1 MNYKDILITGGAG
14 FVGSNLAVK
23 FKTKYPKVNIVVMDN
38 LIRRGSELNLPR
50 LKKTGVK
57 FVNGDVRNIKDFDA
71 FKKIDL
77 IIECSAEPSVMAGI
91 NSSPEYL
98 INTNLVGALNCLEFA
113 RKNKSDFVFISTSR
127 VYPIET
133 INKLNF
139 REDKDKFVLE
149 DHQSVVG
156 ASALGIAE
164 NFPID
169 GPRSLYGATKLA
181 AEIMLQEY
189 IYNYGMKGFINRSG
203 VITGPWQM
211 GKVDQGV
218 FVLWVARHI
227 FGGKLSYIGY
237 GGEGKQVRD
246 FIHIDDFF
254 DLLDIQINDIDKFN
268 GGVFNVG
275 GGLKNSVSL
284 KELTAICEKVIGNKI
299 AIESIAE
306 TRPVD
311 LKLYVTNCEKV
322 KKMTGWSPKKNAEE
336 TVKDI
341 ASWIKENKNILKPI
355 LT

>member
-1 MNYKDILITGGAG
+1 MDYKNILITGGAG

-23 FKTKYPKVNIVVMDN
+23 FKNKYPDINIVVMDN
-38 LIRRGSELNLPR
+38 LIRSGSKLNLPR
-50 LKKTGVK
+50 LKELEIK
-57 FVNGDVRNIKDFDA
+57 FINGDVRNIKDFENLGE
-71 FKKIDL
+71 IDL

-98 INTNLVGALNCLEFA
+98 IGTNLVGALNCLEFA

-139 REDKDKFVLE
+139 REEENRFVLE
-149 DHQSVVG
+149 DKQKIVG
-156 ASALGIAE
+156 ASNLGIAE
-164 NFPID
+164 NFPLD

-181 AEIMLQEY
+181 AELMLQEY
-189 IYNYGMKGFINRSG
+189 IYNYGIKGFVNRSG

-218 FVLWVARHI
+218 ICLWVARHI

-237 GGEGKQVRD
+237 GGQGKQVRD

-254 DLLDIQINDIDKFN
+254 DLLDIQINNIDKFN
-268 GGVFNVG
+268 GGTFNIG
-275 GGLKNSVSL
+275 GGVENSVSL
-284 KELTAICEKVIGNKI
+284 KELTAICEKVTGNKI
-299 AIESIAE
+299 IIESVVE

-311 LKLYVTNCEKV
+311 LKLYITNCEKI

-336 TVKDI
+336 TVRDI
-341 ASWIKENKNILKPI
+341 ANWIKENKNILEPI
-355 LT
+355 LN